1 MLSLDVRVDV
11 FGGEKERVT
20 KSASRCQ
27 GFWDIIGGGARAD
40 MRFTPWIFWK
50 RNPRPISEATRGMVR
65 QRLRAPRPCQNLLNL
80 DVVAKKKKTQSIIL
94 QQCGLF
100 HTSNLIRDG
109 FYLVQEK
116 FNNVAT
122 RNPMI
127 VSLENLKRM
136 VIELFWGKS
145 N

>member
-80 DVVAKKKKTQSIIL
+80 DVVAKKKKHKA
-94 QQCGLF
+94 LF
-100 HTSNLIRDG
+100 CNS
-109 FYLVQEK
+109 
-116 FNNVAT
+116 VAYFVPQT
-122 RNPMI
+122 
-127 VSLENLKRM
+127 
-136 VIELFWGKS
+136 
-145 N
+145 